1 MVEERELN
9 ETASMSCGIPIGSHK
24 SYAHYPQVELCD
36 VYSDPALRLYEFKVG
51 TTSLQGMSEN

>member
-9 ETASMSCGIPIGSHK
+9 ETASMSCGIPTGSHK

-36 VYSDPALRLYEFKVG
+36 VYSDPALRLYGFKVG
-51 TTSLQGMSEN
+51 TTSLQV

>member
-36 VYSDPALRLYEFKVG
+36 VYSDPALRLRIQGGNYIVTGYE
-51 TTSLQGMSEN
+51 